1 MIAMLAFGL
10 GVVAGSRSLLAPAAV
25 SWGISRGWLVVPE
38 ARLKLLAHPL
48 APKILTALAL
58 GELVGDKLPKTPSR
72 TNPGPFAARVMSGA
86 LCGAAVGSAG
96 GSLRMGMVAGAAGG
110 AVGTLALRSLRGL
123 LAGAFGRDLP
133 AALLEDATA
142 IGGGLLLVRRA
153 RAVRPITPWE
163 KVATPVM
170 RLLHL

>member
-38 ARLKLLAHPL
+38 PRLKLLAHPL
-48 APKILTALAL
+48 APKVLTAFAL

-96 GSLRMGMVAGAAGG
+96 GSVQMGMIAGAAGG
-110 AVGTLALRSLRGL
+110 AVGTLALRALRGL

-133 AALLEDATA
+133 AAVLEDAAA
-142 IGGGLLLVRRA
+142 IGGGLLLVHQVRGA
-153 RAVRPITPWE
+153 RSQTPWE
-163 KVATPVM
+163 KLTAPVT
-170 RLLHL
+170 RRLHL

>member
-1 MIAMLAFGL
+1 MLAFGL

-25 SWGISRGWLVVPE
+25 SWGISRGWLTVPE
-38 ARLKLLAHPL
+38 PRLRLLANPL

-72 TNPGPFAARVMSGA
+72 TNSGPFAARVMSGA

-96 GSLRMGMVAGAAGG
+96 GSVKMGMIAGAAGG
-110 AVGTLALRSLRGL
+110 AVGTFALRALRGL
-123 LAGAFGRDLP
+123 LASAFGRDLP
-133 AALLEDATA
+133 AALLEDAAA
-142 IGGGLLLVRRA
+142 IGGGLLLVHEA
-153 RAVRPITPWE
+153 RTVRPPTSLE
-163 KVATPVM
+163 KVTAPLT